1 MSPAATRIVS
11 ALGRVRGRSVLL
23 YSAMVGVP
31 LVLLL
36 GVLGMGRDLSAPP
49 SLGGAWR
56 VESGATCGLSQGER
70 FDIVQSGQFVVIR
83 LSARSP
89 LQGRLDGDVLRA
101 AGGTREASAP
111 GCGERELRLE
121 LRLMQSATVLEGT
134 GGVEDCSA
142 CPPRPIRAVRSL

>member
-1 MSPAATRIVS
+1 MNPAATRIMS

-23 YSAMVGVP
+23 YGAMVGIP
-31 LVLLL
+31 LALLL
-36 GVLGMGRDLSAPP
+36 GVLGVGRDLAAPP

-101 AGGTREASAP
+101 AGGTRSAARSSSP
-111 GCGERELRLE
+111 R
-121 LRLMQSATVLEGT
+121 
-134 GGVEDCSA
+134 CS
-142 CPPRPIRAVRSL
+142 PTSSPT